1 VDNLG
6 LSLSLTA
13 LLLWIVVVLV
23 TTALSAT
30 PTLGV
35 VGPFSRSDYASDIGI
50 CRRIFINFY

>member
-1 VDNLG
+1 M
-6 LSLSLTA
+6 
-13 LLLWIVVVLV
+13 VLV